1 MLSFHRHVSV
11 RTADGMKF
19 GVIVARTYEE
29 NPHYDVRLN
38 DGTVLVNVASELV
51 AATSVPKKAA

>member
-11 RTADGMKF
+11 RTTEGMKS

-29 NPHYDVRLN
+29 NPRYNVRLD

-51 AATSVPKKAA
+51 AATSVPRKVA